1 MKRLLLLIL
10 IVSYTTISYAQKEA
24 NYWYF
29 GNKAGLDFATGN
41 PLPVAGSQLNT
52 LEGCSSFSDVDGNL
66 LFYVGAPTQTAKNL
80 TVWNKNNQPM
90 PYCDTLNGGVSLLGD
105 ASSSQSALTIPDP
118 ANPNRYYLFTVGANS
133 SGNAGFWYY
142 TIDMTADGGL
152 GDIIAGP
159 IDLSN
164 GNSNN
169 WSEKITAVRGFD
181 CNTFWVISLERNNFY
196 AYKVSASGVDI
207 AGVVTSNVPSFPNG
221 NERRGYMKV
230 SPAGNKLAVAKM
242 NNGAYLL
249 DFDTTTG
256 VVSNSV
262 TIDTGGQD
270 PYGVEFSRSSN
281 ILYVSTGQYSNA
293 WERLYQYDLTQS
305 DIASINASRYLVHQD
320 YNSRG
325 AIQLGPDSKI
335 YWTRN
340 GKSNLSVIND
350 PEVLGNGCNYSN
362 ESVNLGTGLGSQGLP
377 PFISSLL
384 APVDIQD
391 NDNSTIVNNNTIDIC
406 AGSTKSWSPTV
417 VVGSNIKYTWTYDDL
432 NGNIT
437 QISTNPNLT
446 LSNMQPSE
454 TGLYILKVDLTD
466 GCGTKTLLEG
476 RFNVNVF
483 SVPLATKPTD
493 LQYCDDNNDGYYG
506 FDFTSGTS
514 AEILNGQSTADMEVK
529 YFTSQADADANTNAI
544 ALPYNNSNPFIP
556 ETIYARVHNIAAPT
570 ICFATTN
577 FTIDVNKTP
586 IPTTPSNYELCDDI
600 SSGNDTDGFTSNFIL
615 SSKDNEI
622 LGSLNASQFTISY
635 HKTLLDAQNN
645 NNAINK
651 NIAYQNTI
659 ANTQK
664 IYVRIENNDNTN
676 CADTSISFDLIVNP
690 LPIVANATLQVCDT
704 DIDGYTTIDL
714 TQAEPQLSAN
724 ALNESF
730 NYFPTQLDAINN
742 SNSLAN
748 PSSFINR
755 TINSDTVWVRI
766 ISSSNCFRIAEVSIW
781 VNTTSVPN
789 TFMENLEL
797 CDDFLDSTGSNNINN
812 NDTDGITSFDLRN
825 VDTKLKN
832 IYNSGQAVSISYHE
846 TQADGLANIRNIS
859 DLSNHRN
866 ISSPNVQII
875 YARVQSL
882 NSSSCLGVYP
892 VATLKVNTTP
902 SINTVGNL
910 TLSDDDN
917 DGDIRNGIV
926 QNFNL
931 DSQTSSILGG
941 LNPASFTVTY
951 HDTRN
956 DASLGTNALS
966 SPFTNT
972 IAYSQNIYVRVTNN
986 LTGCYNDH
994 TEFKTLV
1001 TPVPYSYD
1009 VNDIIVCDD
1018 DTDGSANNGLVQNI
1032 DLNSQTSTIL
1042 GSQDPLNFAVTY
1054 HSSKIDATNN
1064 INPLNSPFSNSTKD
1078 LQTIYVRVTDLV
1090 KNTFN
1095 DLNSFDIIVNTEPII
1110 STPPN
1115 LEICDDNSDGSA
1127 TNGLSQSI
1135 DLTVQ
1140 NSKILNGLNPADY
1153 TISYHPSKVDA
1164 DFGTNIIT
1172 TPYSNTTPF
1181 NEIIFIRTINNT
1193 TGCVNSKISFNI
1205 VVNPEPIPSP
1215 VTNLYLSD
1223 NDLDGDFRNGLVQ
1236 TFDLNSQTN
1245 DILGAL
1251 NPINFTVSYHASQ
1264 FDATNAINPLT
1275 SPFANSIKDSQ
1286 NIFVRLTNNS
1296 TGCFNDQLQFQ
1307 VIVNPKPLSNTVENL
1322 EVCDNDNDGSATNGF
1337 AQNINLNSQT
1347 STILGSQDPANFIV
1361 SYHASKIDATNNSN
1375 SISSPFSN
1383 TTKDKQ
1389 TIFVRVTNTLT
1400 NTFIDNNS
1408 FDVIVNTE
1416 PLISVAPNL
1425 EVCDNIL
1432 DGSATNGYSQN
1443 IDLSIQN
1450 NLILG
1455 ALNPSDYTITYHLSK
1470 TDAELGTNILASPFT
1485 NTTPYS
1491 QTIFVR
1497 AFNKTTGC
1505 VNSRTSFNVII
1516 NPEPISNAVHDL
1528 EVCDDDLDGSAINGF
1543 SQNINLES
1551 QNSSILGSQS
1561 PTDFKVTYH
1570 LSKTDAT
1577 SGANSL
1583 SSPFTNTF
1591 SGTQTIYVRV
1601 LNKIT
1606 SCIND
1611 HLTFNVKV
1619 NPTPTISNVADLE
1632 ICDDDA
1638 DGSAINGL
1646 SQSINLNNQTNAI
1659 LGGLSPIEYSVSYY
1673 NSKIDAELGNNPLNQ
1688 IYSNTNPFSETI
1700 FVRVENNTTGCA
1712 NTDTQ
1717 FNINITKQPEAN
1729 LISNFEICDSG
1740 IDGSTINGFE
1750 QNIDLESLSQNIL
1763 GTQNK
1768 TDFKVTYHTSQIDA
1782 INNNNPIISPFS
1794 NSFAFIQTIYVRVT
1808 QIKTGCFNAETN
1820 FNLSINSE
1828 PYANAVPDIIIC
1840 DDDLDGSAS
1849 NLISQSIDLEQQT
1862 AGILGSQL
1870 ASDFIITYHQSQ
1882 ADASSNSNPLS
1893 SPFTNTIVGTQKIFV
1908 RVTNKATSCFN
1919 DNLSFNVIIN
1929 PLPIINPISDLEIC
1943 DNSSDGDPRN
1953 GFIQNINLTEQIS
1966 SILGT
1971 QDPANFNVSFHL
1983 NQSDA
1988 DSGNNSINSP
1998 FSNSVKDRQE
2008 IFIRLVNNTTGCST
2022 ANQSFFIN
2030 INSEPNAFTAPDI
2043 EVCNTDTPN
2052 NSGASSIQEI
2062 DLSNQASFILG
2073 NQSNSEFIV
2082 TYHDSQSDAELNI
2095 NPLAIN
2101 YKTSLKTNKTIYV
2114 RVENILNGCFN
2125 TGSSFNI
2132 IFNPQPTA
2140 NALPDLLICDN
2151 GSDGDTRNGFAQ
2163 NIDFTV
2169 QTSEL
2174 LGSQHA
2180 SLYKVS
2186 YFRSLLDATNN
2197 TNPIIS
2203 PFTNTIK
2210 DQQTIYTRIENK
2222 QTGCANTS
2230 VNFELIIS
2238 PEPTIEMIDAMQ
2250 IEDDDNDGSFYT
2262 GFSQSIDLE
2271 SNNQKILGSQNINLF
2286 TVTYHKTLADA
2297 AIGNRPLTSP
2307 YSNTTSFK
2315 EIIFARVTNKQT
2327 GCASFGGFFEIN
2339 INPKPFAN
2347 TITDIEFCDDALDGN
2362 DRNGKIQNINL
2373 DSEISSILGA
2383 NQKEED
2389 FLVTFHSSQQDAN
2402 NGINPLVDFENSA
2415 NPQQIFV
2422 RILNKETQTTNTQT
2436 SFMLRVKALPII
2448 EVISPDYICV
2458 KAGKTTLSVQNPTAA
2473 YEYSWTDE
2481 AGTDLGN
2488 STFIE
2493 VTKKGKYF
2501 VTAIGVEDNSCSKTE
2516 TIIVK
2521 ESDIAVIEKMHY
2533 YIVDDS
2539 DNNSIVVNNENQI
2552 LGIGNY
2558 EFALSDTDGIIV
2570 KDFQDSGTFE
2580 NLAGGIYHLLI
2591 RDKNGCGQ
2599 ITMVFSILTFPRF
2612 FTPNNDGNNDFW
2624 NINGITSYYVKAK
2637 VSIYNRYG
2645 QIIGVLV
2652 KDENNNWDG
2661 TSNGKIMPSN
2671 DYWYNAELEDR
2682 EGNIRIKRGNFSLI
2696 RN

>member
-118 ANPNRYYLFTVGANS
+118 ANPNRYYLFTVGADS

-262 TIDTGGQD
+262 TLDTGGQD

-293 WERLYQYDLTQS
+293 WERLYQYDLTQPNIS
-305 DIASINASRYLVHQD
+305 SINASRYLVHQD

-340 GKSNLSVIND
+340 GKSNLSVINN
-350 PEVLGNGCNYSN
+350 PEVLGNGCDYSN

-432 NGNIT
+432 NGNVT
-437 QISTNPNLT
+437 QISTTPNLT
-446 LSNMQPSE
+446 LTNMQPSE

-476 RFNVNVF
+476 RFNVNVY

-493 LQYCDDNNDGYYG
+493 IQYCDDNNDGYYG
-506 FDFTSGTS
+506 FDFTTTTS
-514 AEILNGQSTADMEVK
+514 NEILNGQATTDMEVK

-544 ALPYNNSNPFIP
+544 ALPYNNSNPYTP
-556 ETIYARVHNIAAPT
+556 EIIYARVHNIAAPT

-586 IPTTPSNYELCDDI
+586 TPTTPTNYELCDDTA
-600 SSGNDTDGFTSNFIL
+600 SGTDIDGFVSNFIL

-622 LGSLNASQFTISY
+622 LGSLNASQFIISY
-635 HKTLLDAQNN
+635 HESLLDAQSNS
-645 NNAINK
+645 NAINK
-651 NIAYQNTI
+651 NIAYQNTTS
-659 ANTQK
+659 NTQK
-664 IYVRIENNDNTN
+664 IYVRIENIDNTN
-676 CADTSISFDLIVNP
+676 CANTNVSFDLIVTP

-704 DIDGYTTIDL
+704 DIDGFTSIDL
-714 TQAEPQLSAN
+714 TQAETQLSAN
-724 ALNESF
+724 AINESF
-730 NYFPTQLDAINN
+730 VYFPTQLDAINN
-742 SNSLAN
+742 TNSIATPN
-748 PSSFINR
+748 SFINR
-755 TINSDTVWVRI
+755 IINTDTIWVRI
-766 ISSSNCFRIAEVSIW
+766 ISSKNCFRIAEISTW

-789 TFMENLEL
+789 TFMEFFEQ
-797 CDDFLDSTGSNNINN
+797 CDDYLDASGSNNSLN
-812 NDTDGITSFDLRN
+812 NDKDGITAFDLRSL
-825 VDTKLKN
+825 DTKLKS
-832 IYNSGQAVSISYHE
+832 IYNSGQAISISYFE
-846 TQADGLANIRNIS
+846 SQADGLANTNKIS

-866 ISSPNVQII
+866 FTSPNVQTI
-875 YARVQSL
+875 YARVESL

-892 VATLKVNTTP
+892 VANLKVNTTP
-902 SINTVGNL
+902 TANIVSNL

-926 QNFNL
+926 QSFNL
-931 DSQTSSILGG
+931 DAQTNTILGG
-941 LNPASFTVTY
+941 LNPASYTVTY

-956 DASLGTNALS
+956 DASLGTNALT
-966 SPFTNT
+966 SPFANSS
-972 IAYSQNIYVRVTNN
+972 AYSQNIYVRVTNN

-1018 DTDGSANNGLVQNI
+1018 DTDGSAFNGLVQNI
-1032 DLNSQTSTIL
+1032 NLNSQSNTIL
-1042 GSQDPLNFAVTY
+1042 GSQDPVNFSVTF
-1054 HSSKIDATNN
+1054 HTTKMDATTNN
-1064 INPLNSPFSNSTKD
+1064 NPISSPFSNTTKD
-1078 LQTIYVRVTDLV
+1078 IQTIYVRVTDLV

-1095 DLNSFDIIVNTEPII
+1095 DLNSFDIIVNSEPTII
-1110 STPPN
+1110 TPPN
-1115 LEICDDNSDGSA
+1115 LEVCDDNSDGSA
-1127 TNGLSQSI
+1127 TNGLSQNI
-1135 DLTVQ
+1135 DLTNQ
-1140 NSKILNGLNPADY
+1140 NSSILNGLNPSDY
-1153 TISYHPSKVDA
+1153 TISYHHNQLEA
-1164 DFGTNIIT
+1164 DSGTNAIIS
-1172 TPYSNTTPF
+1172 PYSNTTPF
-1181 NEIIFIRTINNT
+1181 NEIVYIRVLNNT
-1193 TGCVNSKISFNI
+1193 TGCVNSKANFNI
-1205 VVNPEPIPSP
+1205 VVNPKPIPTP
-1215 VTNLYLSD
+1215 VTNIYLSD

-1236 TFDLNSQTN
+1236 SFDLNSQTN
-1245 DILGAL
+1245 GILGTL
-1251 NPINFTVSYHASQ
+1251 NPVNFSVSYHASQ
-1264 FDATNAINPLT
+1264 FDATNAINSLS
-1275 SPFANSIKDSQ
+1275 SPFANTIKDAQ
-1286 NIFVRLTNNS
+1286 NIYVRLTNNT
-1296 TGCFNDQLQFQ
+1296 TGCFNDQLQYQ
-1307 VIVNPKPLSNTVENL
+1307 VIVNPKPLSNTVGNL

-1347 STILGSQDPANFIV
+1347 NTILGTQNPTNFIV
-1361 SYHASKIDATNNSN
+1361 SYHSSQSDAINNKN
-1375 SISSPFSN
+1375 PLTSPFSN
-1383 TTKDKQ
+1383 TIKDKQ
-1389 TIFVRVTNTLT
+1389 PIFVRVTNTVT
-1400 NTFIDNNS
+1400 NTFIANGT
-1408 FDVIVNTE
+1408 FDVIINTE
-1416 PLISVAPNL
+1416 PLISVAPDI
-1425 EVCDNIL
+1425 EICDDNL

-1443 IDLSIQN
+1443 IDLSKQHSF
-1450 NLILG
+1450 ILST
-1455 ALNPSDYTITYHLSK
+1455 LNPSEYIVTYHISK
-1470 TDAELGTNILASPFT
+1470 NDADLGTNSLASPFT
-1485 NTTPYS
+1485 NTTPFS

-1497 AFNKTTGC
+1497 TFNKTTGC
-1505 VNSRTSFNVII
+1505 VNSRTSFNVLV

-1528 EVCDDDLDGSAINGF
+1528 EICDDDLDGSAINGF

-1570 LSKTDAT
+1570 LSNSDAT
-1577 SGANSL
+1577 SGTNPL
-1583 SSPFTNTF
+1583 SSPFTNTV
-1591 SGTQTIYVRV
+1591 SGSQTIHVRV

-1606 SCIND
+1606 NCIND
-1611 HLTFNVKV
+1611 HLTFNVNV
-1619 NPTPTISNVADLE
+1619 NPIPTINNVPDLE
-1632 ICDDDA
+1632 ICDDNS

-1646 SQSINLNNQTNAI
+1646 SQTINLNIQTATI
-1659 LGGLSPIEYSVSYY
+1659 LGGLSPLDYSVSYY
-1673 NSKIDAELGNNPLNQ
+1673 NSKIDADSGSNSLNLL
-1688 IYSNTNPFSETI
+1688 YSNTNPYSETI

-1712 NTDTQ
+1712 NTETQ
-1717 FNINITKQPEAN
+1717 FNINVTKQPEAN

-1740 IDGSTINGFE
+1740 LDGSTINGFE
-1750 QNIDLESLSQNIL
+1750 QSIDLESLSQDIL
-1763 GTQNK
+1763 GTQNN
-1768 TDFKVTYHTSQIDA
+1768 TDFKVTYHTSKIDA
-1782 INNNNPIISPFS
+1782 INNNNPIFSPFA
-1794 NSFAFIQTIYVRVT
+1794 NSIAFTQTVYVRVT

-1820 FNLSINSE
+1820 FNLIINSE
-1828 PYANAVPDIIIC
+1828 PFANAVPDIIIC
-1840 DDDLDGSAS
+1840 DDDLDGDAS
-1849 NLISQSIDLEQQT
+1849 NLISQAIDLEQQT
-1862 AGILGSQL
+1862 SGILGAQL
-1870 ASDFIITYHQSQ
+1870 ASDFIVTYHQSQ
-1882 ADASSNSNPLS
+1882 ADATANTNPLN
-1893 SPFTNTIVGTQKIFV
+1893 SPFTNTIVGSQKIFA
-1908 RVTNKATSCFN
+1908 RVTNKTTNCFN

-1929 PLPIINPISDLEIC
+1929 PLPIINSIPDLEIC
-1943 DNSSDGDPRN
+1943 DNSSDGNPRN
-1953 GFIQNINLTEQIS
+1953 GFVQNINLTDQIN

-1971 QDPANFNVSFHL
+1971 QNPANFNVSFHL

-1988 DSGNNSINSP
+1988 NSGNNNINSP

-2008 IFIRLVNNTTGCST
+2008 IFIRLVNKNTDCSIS
-2022 ANQSFFIN
+2022 NQSFFIN
-2030 INSEPNAFTAPDI
+2030 INSEPNAFAAPDI
-2043 EVCNTDTPN
+2043 EVCNTDAPN
-2052 NSGASSIQEI
+2052 NSGTSSIQEI
-2062 DLSNQASFILG
+2062 DLSNQAGFILG
-2073 NQSNSEFIV
+2073 SQSASEFV
-2082 TYHDSQSDAELNI
+2082 VSYHDSKSDADLNI

-2101 YKTSLKTNKTIYV
+2101 YKTSIKTNKTIYV
-2114 RVENILNGCFN
+2114 RVENILNSCFN
-2125 TGSSFNI
+2125 TDAKFKI
-2132 IFNPQPTA
+2132 LFNPQPIA
-2140 NALPDLLICDN
+2140 NTLPDLLICDN
-2151 GSDGDTRNGFAQ
+2151 GTDGDSRNGFAQ

-2169 QTSEL
+2169 QTSGL

-2180 SLYKVS
+2180 SLYDVS
-2186 YFRSLLDATNN
+2186 YFTSLLDATSN
-2197 TNPIIS
+2197 TNPIIGS
-2203 PFTNTIK
+2203 FTNTIK

-2271 SNNQKILGSQNINLF
+2271 SNNQKILGSQNSNLF

-2315 EIIFARVTNKQT
+2315 EVIFVRVTNKQT
-2327 GCASFGGFFEIN
+2327 SCASFGGFFEIN

-2347 TITDIEFCDDALDGN
+2347 TITDLEFCDDALDGD

-2373 DSEISSILGA
+2373 ESEIPSILGTD
-2383 NQKEED
+2383 QKEED
-2389 FLVTFHSSQQDAN
+2389 FLVSFHLSKQDAV
-2402 NGINPLVDFENSA
+2402 NGTNPLVDFENST

-2422 RILNKETQTTNTQT
+2422 RILNKETLTTNAQT

-2448 EVISPDYICV
+2448 EVISPDYICI
-2458 KAGKTTLSVQNPTAA
+2458 KTGKTTLSVQNPSAA
-2473 YEYSWTDE
+2473 YEYSWTDK
-2481 AGTDLGN
+2481 AGNDLGN

-2493 VTKKGKYF
+2493 VTEKGTYF
-2501 VTAIGVEDNSCSKTE
+2501 VTAIGVEENSCSKTE

-2521 ESDIAVIEKMHY
+2521 ESDIAVIDKMHY

-2558 EFALSDTDGIIV
+2558 EFALTDTDGNVV
-2570 KDFQDSGTFE
+2570 KDYQDSGTFE
-2580 NLAGGIYHLLI
+2580 NLAGGVYHLLI

-2624 NINGITSYYVKAK
+2624 NINGITEYYVKAK